1 MSFSQIAWLPL
12 CAGVTGVGLVLSFLL
27 LRRRG
32 AAAGLRGVAW
42 SLLPLAAYLTGA
54 LPTVWQIGTAI
65 VGFFTGLAFN
75 PSVWAGVAVTGLVRG
90 ALPGLRDAAR
100 PPQSR
105 RRTRRLRNAGGEPLG
120 GAGQAS
126 GAGRARTA
134 AGAAAQGGSRRQT
147 GRQAGRQARGEA
159 GRRR

>member
-1 MSFSQIAWLPL
+1 MVAAL
-12 CAGVTGVGLVLSFLL
+12 CRGHRCGAGTEFPVT
-27 LRRRG
+27 RRRG
-32 AAAGLRGVAW
+32 AAAGLRGAAW
-42 SLLPLAAYLTGA
+42 SLLPLAAFLTGA

-65 VGFFTGLAFN
+65 AGFFTGLVFN
-75 PSVWAGVAVTGLVRG
+75 PIVWAGVAVTGLSVVLFLVSG
-90 ALPGLRDAAR
+90 CCAAAV
-100 PPQSR
+100 QSR

-147 GRQAGRQARGEA
+147 GREAGRQARGEA